1 MVPWRVHKQVA
12 VLVVEAY
19 QRFVHGK
26 HLGSMVMEGVKQ
38 VGLSITAVKIQDVL
52 LQMTCLTLPFHETPS
67 ILLNLGLS
75 VYNSNEA
82 AITSFELICIG

>member
-1 MVPWRVHKQVA
+1 
-12 VLVVEAY
+12 
-19 QRFVHGK
+19 
-26 HLGSMVMEGVKQ
+26 MEGVKQ

-52 LQMTCLTLPFHETPS
+52 LQMTCLTLTLPFHETPS

-82 AITSFELICIG
+82 AITSFELICID